1 VSRANLTSRTTSE
14 SSLENDRIVRFALFL
29 VTAAASYSLSLFT
42 PAGAGPSA
50 WIAAIFVVLVLP
62 LILSVVL
69 PETLQR
75 NRLLALFLL
84 TLIGN
89 FAFILLLLSIAP
101 RFSFG
106 ASSYLIPPA
115 LAALVLTTLVGPRA
129 GLLLIVLLGMGEFF
143 LLRPDSRYLISSLI
157 TGLAAIYLSRKIARR
172 SDLLR
177 AGAGLGLVALF
188 TTVIASGLNFNLA
201 RELLVTEALSA
212 AALGLLGAILVGAIL
227 PILESAFDRTTD
239 LSWLE
244 LTSLDHPIL
253 RRLSLEAPGTYLH
266 SILVGHL
273 AEAAAAA
280 THSANPRACRAMA
293 LYHDIGKIGKAEY
306 FTENFNPAD
315 PDPHA
320 NLTPTM
326 SGLIILAHVKEGLAL
341 ARHHRLP
348 RRVREAI
355 REHHGTSL
363 VWYFYQRA
371 LQHEKDART
380 GGKILRLRDEDIPPV
395 SESSFRYSGPVP
407 QSPETALLSLA
418 DMVESASRSLEKP
431 TPSDAA
437 KLVERLFTERESEGH
452 WKHSGLTQT
461 EWQSARRSLATAL
474 QSILRPRIR
483 YPKDRRGHKTIPIHW
498 SNRQRRYR
506 VSLTFLRRKLDR
518 ALQRLPENRRQKLPP
533 ELGIVFVSPQ
543 ESGRLHELHLGDPS
557 PADVLAFPHGEIV
570 VCPAVAAALCRGHR
584 LSLRDELLTYIL
596 HGLLHLIGYRDST
609 RLGAATMRR
618 LQASL
623 RRNS

>member
-1 VSRANLTSRTTSE
+1 MSRANLTSRTTSE

-380 GGKILRLRDEDIPPV
+380 GGKILRLSDEDIPPV

-483 YPKDRRGHKTIPIHW
+483 YPKDRRGHKNHPHPLEQSPAPIPSQPH
-498 SNRQRRYR
+498 
-506 VSLTFLRRKLDR
+506 
-518 ALQRLPENRRQKLPP
+518 
-533 ELGIVFVSPQ
+533 VSP
-543 ESGRLHELHLGDPS
+543 S
-557 PADVLAFPHGEIV
+557 
-570 VCPAVAAALCRGHR
+570 
-584 LSLRDELLTYIL
+584 
-596 HGLLHLIGYRDST
+596 
-609 RLGAATMRR
+609 
-618 LQASL
+618 
-623 RRNS
+623 

>member
-1 VSRANLTSRTTSE
+1 MSRANLTSRTTSE

-452 WKHSGLTQT
+452 WEHSGLTQT

-483 YPKDRRGHKTIPIHW
+483 YPKDRRGHKNHPHPLEQ
-498 SNRQRRYR
+498 SP
-506 VSLTFLRRKLDR
+506 
-518 ALQRLPENRRQKLPP
+518 APLPSQPH
-533 ELGIVFVSPQ
+533 VSP
-543 ESGRLHELHLGDPS
+543 S
-557 PADVLAFPHGEIV
+557 
-570 VCPAVAAALCRGHR
+570 
-584 LSLRDELLTYIL
+584 
-596 HGLLHLIGYRDST
+596 
-609 RLGAATMRR
+609 
-618 LQASL
+618 
-623 RRNS
+623 

>member
-1 VSRANLTSRTTSE
+1 MSRANLTSRTTSE

-84 TLIGN
+84 TFIGN

-483 YPKDRRGHKTIPIHW
+483 YPKDRRGHKNHPHPLEQ
-498 SNRQRRYR
+498 SP
-506 VSLTFLRRKLDR
+506 
-518 ALQRLPENRRQKLPP
+518 APLPSQPH
-533 ELGIVFVSPQ
+533 VSP
-543 ESGRLHELHLGDPS
+543 S
-557 PADVLAFPHGEIV
+557 
-570 VCPAVAAALCRGHR
+570 
-584 LSLRDELLTYIL
+584 
-596 HGLLHLIGYRDST
+596 
-609 RLGAATMRR
+609 
-618 LQASL
+618 
-623 RRNS
+623 

>member
-1 VSRANLTSRTTSE
+1 MSRANLTSRTTSE

-157 TGLAAIYLSRKIARR
+157 TGLAAIYLSRKIARL

-483 YPKDRRGHKTIPIHW
+483 YPKDRRGHKNHPHPLEQ
-498 SNRQRRYR
+498 S
-506 VSLTFLRRKLDR
+506 S
-518 ALQRLPENRRQKLPP
+518 APLPSQPH
-533 ELGIVFVSPQ
+533 VSP
-543 ESGRLHELHLGDPS
+543 S
-557 PADVLAFPHGEIV
+557 
-570 VCPAVAAALCRGHR
+570 
-584 LSLRDELLTYIL
+584 
-596 HGLLHLIGYRDST
+596 
-609 RLGAATMRR
+609 
-618 LQASL
+618 
-623 RRNS
+623 

>member
-1 VSRANLTSRTTSE
+1 MSRANLTSRTTSE
-14 SSLENDRIVRFALFL
+14 SSLENDRIVRFALFF

-273 AEAAAAA
+273 AEAAATA

-483 YPKDRRGHKTIPIHW
+483 YPKDRRGHKNHPHPLEQ
-498 SNRQRRYR
+498 SP
-506 VSLTFLRRKLDR
+506 
-518 ALQRLPENRRQKLPP
+518 APLPSQPH
-533 ELGIVFVSPQ
+533 VSP
-543 ESGRLHELHLGDPS
+543 S
-557 PADVLAFPHGEIV
+557 
-570 VCPAVAAALCRGHR
+570 
-584 LSLRDELLTYIL
+584 
-596 HGLLHLIGYRDST
+596 
-609 RLGAATMRR
+609 
-618 LQASL
+618 
-623 RRNS
+623 

>member
-1 VSRANLTSRTTSE
+1 MSRANLTSRTTSE
-14 SSLENDRIVRFALFL
+14 SSLENDRIVRFALFF

-293 LYHDIGKIGKAEY
+293 FYHDIGKIGKAEY

-483 YPKDRRGHKTIPIHW
+483 YPKDRRGHKNHPHPLEQ
-498 SNRQRRYR
+498 SP
-506 VSLTFLRRKLDR
+506 
-518 ALQRLPENRRQKLPP
+518 APLPSQPH
-533 ELGIVFVSPQ
+533 VSP
-543 ESGRLHELHLGDPS
+543 S
-557 PADVLAFPHGEIV
+557 
-570 VCPAVAAALCRGHR
+570 
-584 LSLRDELLTYIL
+584 
-596 HGLLHLIGYRDST
+596 
-609 RLGAATMRR
+609 
-618 LQASL
+618 
-623 RRNS
+623 

>member
-1 VSRANLTSRTTSE
+1 MSRANLTSRTTSE

-320 NLTPTM
+320 NLTPSM

-483 YPKDRRGHKTIPIHW
+483 YPKDRRGHKNHPHPLEQ
-498 SNRQRRYR
+498 S
-506 VSLTFLRRKLDR
+506 S
-518 ALQRLPENRRQKLPP
+518 APLPSQPH
-533 ELGIVFVSPQ
+533 VSP
-543 ESGRLHELHLGDPS
+543 S
-557 PADVLAFPHGEIV
+557 
-570 VCPAVAAALCRGHR
+570 
-584 LSLRDELLTYIL
+584 
-596 HGLLHLIGYRDST
+596 
-609 RLGAATMRR
+609 
-618 LQASL
+618 
-623 RRNS
+623 

>member
-1 VSRANLTSRTTSE
+1 MSRANLTSRTTSE

-452 WKHSGLTQT
+452 WKQSGLTQT

-483 YPKDRRGHKTIPIHW
+483 YPKDRRGHKNHPHPLEQ
-498 SNRQRRYR
+498 SP
-506 VSLTFLRRKLDR
+506 
-518 ALQRLPENRRQKLPP
+518 APLPSQPH
-533 ELGIVFVSPQ
+533 VSP
-543 ESGRLHELHLGDPS
+543 S
-557 PADVLAFPHGEIV
+557 
-570 VCPAVAAALCRGHR
+570 
-584 LSLRDELLTYIL
+584 
-596 HGLLHLIGYRDST
+596 
-609 RLGAATMRR
+609 
-618 LQASL
+618 
-623 RRNS
+623 

>member
-1 VSRANLTSRTTSE
+1 
-14 SSLENDRIVRFALFL
+14 
-29 VTAAASYSLSLFT
+29 
-42 PAGAGPSA
+42 
-50 WIAAIFVVLVLP
+50 
-62 LILSVVL
+62 
-69 PETLQR
+69 
-75 NRLLALFLL
+75 
-84 TLIGN
+84 
-89 FAFILLLLSIAP
+89 
-101 RFSFG
+101 
-106 ASSYLIPPA
+106 
-115 LAALVLTTLVGPRA
+115 
-129 GLLLIVLLGMGEFF
+129 MGEFF

-483 YPKDRRGHKTIPIHW
+483 YPKDRRGHKNHPHPLEQ
-498 SNRQRRYR
+498 SP
-506 VSLTFLRRKLDR
+506 
-518 ALQRLPENRRQKLPP
+518 APLPSQPH
-533 ELGIVFVSPQ
+533 VSP
-543 ESGRLHELHLGDPS
+543 S
-557 PADVLAFPHGEIV
+557 
-570 VCPAVAAALCRGHR
+570 
-584 LSLRDELLTYIL
+584 
-596 HGLLHLIGYRDST
+596 
-609 RLGAATMRR
+609 
-618 LQASL
+618 
-623 RRNS
+623 

>member
-1 VSRANLTSRTTSE
+1 MSRANLTNRTTSE
-14 SSLENDRIVRFALFL
+14 SSFENDRIVRFALFF

-483 YPKDRRGHKTIPIHW
+483 YPKDRRGHKNHPHPLEQ
-498 SNRQRRYR
+498 S
-506 VSLTFLRRKLDR
+506 S
-518 ALQRLPENRRQKLPP
+518 APLPSQPH
-533 ELGIVFVSPQ
+533 VSP
-543 ESGRLHELHLGDPS
+543 S
-557 PADVLAFPHGEIV
+557 
-570 VCPAVAAALCRGHR
+570 
-584 LSLRDELLTYIL
+584 
-596 HGLLHLIGYRDST
+596 
-609 RLGAATMRR
+609 
-618 LQASL
+618 
-623 RRNS
+623 

>member
-1 VSRANLTSRTTSE
+1 MSRANLTSRTTSE
-14 SSLENDRIVRFALFL
+14 SSLENDRIVRFALFS

-483 YPKDRRGHKTIPIHW
+483 YPKDRRGHKNHPHPLE
-498 SNRQRRYR
+498 Q
-506 VSLTFLRRKLDR
+506 
-518 ALQRLPENRRQKLPP
+518 
-533 ELGIVFVSPQ
+533 
-543 ESGRLHELHLGDPS
+543 S
-557 PADVLAFPHGEIV
+557 PAPLPSQPHIS
-570 VCPAVAAALCRGHR
+570 P
-584 LSLRDELLTYIL
+584 S
-596 HGLLHLIGYRDST
+596 
-609 RLGAATMRR
+609 
-618 LQASL
+618 
-623 RRNS
+623 

>member
-1 VSRANLTSRTTSE
+1 MSRTNLTSRTTSE

-143 LLRPDSRYLISSLI
+143 LLRPDSRYLISSLL

-483 YPKDRRGHKTIPIHW
+483 YPKDRRGHKNHPHPLEQ
-498 SNRQRRYR
+498 SP
-506 VSLTFLRRKLDR
+506 
-518 ALQRLPENRRQKLPP
+518 APLPSQPH
-533 ELGIVFVSPQ
+533 VSP
-543 ESGRLHELHLGDPS
+543 S
-557 PADVLAFPHGEIV
+557 
-570 VCPAVAAALCRGHR
+570 
-584 LSLRDELLTYIL
+584 
-596 HGLLHLIGYRDST
+596 
-609 RLGAATMRR
+609 
-618 LQASL
+618 
-623 RRNS
+623 

>member
-1 VSRANLTSRTTSE
+1 MSRANLTSRTTSE

-452 WKHSGLTQT
+452 WKHSRLTQT

-483 YPKDRRGHKTIPIHW
+483 YPKDRRGHKNHPHPLEQ
-498 SNRQRRYR
+498 SP
-506 VSLTFLRRKLDR
+506 
-518 ALQRLPENRRQKLPP
+518 APLPSQPH
-533 ELGIVFVSPQ
+533 VSP
-543 ESGRLHELHLGDPS
+543 S
-557 PADVLAFPHGEIV
+557 
-570 VCPAVAAALCRGHR
+570 
-584 LSLRDELLTYIL
+584 
-596 HGLLHLIGYRDST
+596 
-609 RLGAATMRR
+609 
-618 LQASL
+618 
-623 RRNS
+623 

>member
-1 VSRANLTSRTTSE
+1 MSRANLTNRTTSE
-14 SSLENDRIVRFALFL
+14 SSFENDRIVRFALFF

-483 YPKDRRGHKTIPIHW
+483 YPKDRRGHKNHPHPLEQ
-498 SNRQRRYR
+498 SP
-506 VSLTFLRRKLDR
+506 
-518 ALQRLPENRRQKLPP
+518 APLPSQPH
-533 ELGIVFVSPQ
+533 VSP
-543 ESGRLHELHLGDPS
+543 S
-557 PADVLAFPHGEIV
+557 
-570 VCPAVAAALCRGHR
+570 
-584 LSLRDELLTYIL
+584 
-596 HGLLHLIGYRDST
+596 
-609 RLGAATMRR
+609 
-618 LQASL
+618 
-623 RRNS
+623 

>member
-1 VSRANLTSRTTSE
+1 MSRANLTSRTTSE

-395 SESSFRYSGPVP
+395 SDSSFRYSGPVP

-483 YPKDRRGHKTIPIHW
+483 YPKDRRGHKNHPHPLEQ
-498 SNRQRRYR
+498 S
-506 VSLTFLRRKLDR
+506 S
-518 ALQRLPENRRQKLPP
+518 APLPSQPH
-533 ELGIVFVSPQ
+533 VSP
-543 ESGRLHELHLGDPS
+543 S
-557 PADVLAFPHGEIV
+557 
-570 VCPAVAAALCRGHR
+570 
-584 LSLRDELLTYIL
+584 
-596 HGLLHLIGYRDST
+596 
-609 RLGAATMRR
+609 
-618 LQASL
+618 
-623 RRNS
+623 

>member
-1 VSRANLTSRTTSE
+1 MSRANLTSRTTSE
-14 SSLENDRIVRFALFL
+14 SSLENDRIVRFALFF

-320 NLTPTM
+320 NLTPSM

-483 YPKDRRGHKTIPIHW
+483 YPKDRRGHKNHPHPLEQ
-498 SNRQRRYR
+498 SP
-506 VSLTFLRRKLDR
+506 
-518 ALQRLPENRRQKLPP
+518 APLPSQPH
-533 ELGIVFVSPQ
+533 VSP
-543 ESGRLHELHLGDPS
+543 S
-557 PADVLAFPHGEIV
+557 
-570 VCPAVAAALCRGHR
+570 
-584 LSLRDELLTYIL
+584 
-596 HGLLHLIGYRDST
+596 
-609 RLGAATMRR
+609 
-618 LQASL
+618 
-623 RRNS
+623 

>member
-14 SSLENDRIVRFALFL
+14 SSLENDRIVRFALFFI
-29 VTAAASYSLSLFT
+29 TAAASYSLSLFT

-483 YPKDRRGHKTIPIHW
+483 YPKDRRGHKNHPHPLEQ
-498 SNRQRRYR
+498 SP
-506 VSLTFLRRKLDR
+506 
-518 ALQRLPENRRQKLPP
+518 APLPSQPH
-533 ELGIVFVSPQ
+533 VSP
-543 ESGRLHELHLGDPS
+543 S
-557 PADVLAFPHGEIV
+557 
-570 VCPAVAAALCRGHR
+570 
-584 LSLRDELLTYIL
+584 
-596 HGLLHLIGYRDST
+596 
-609 RLGAATMRR
+609 
-618 LQASL
+618 
-623 RRNS
+623 

>member
-1 VSRANLTSRTTSE
+1 MSRANLTSRTTSE
-14 SSLENDRIVRFALFL
+14 SSLENDRIVRFALFF

-483 YPKDRRGHKTIPIHW
+483 YPKDRRGHKNHPHPLEQ
-498 SNRQRRYR
+498 SP
-506 VSLTFLRRKLDR
+506 
-518 ALQRLPENRRQKLPP
+518 APLPSQPH
-533 ELGIVFVSPQ
+533 VSP
-543 ESGRLHELHLGDPS
+543 S
-557 PADVLAFPHGEIV
+557 
-570 VCPAVAAALCRGHR
+570 
-584 LSLRDELLTYIL
+584 
-596 HGLLHLIGYRDST
+596 
-609 RLGAATMRR
+609 
-618 LQASL
+618 
-623 RRNS
+623 

>member
-1 VSRANLTSRTTSE
+1 MSRTNLTSRTTSE
-14 SSLENDRIVRFALFL
+14 SSLENDRIVRFTLFL

-483 YPKDRRGHKTIPIHW
+483 YPKDRRGHKNHPHPLEQ
-498 SNRQRRYR
+498 SP
-506 VSLTFLRRKLDR
+506 
-518 ALQRLPENRRQKLPP
+518 APLPSQPH
-533 ELGIVFVSPQ
+533 VSP
-543 ESGRLHELHLGDPS
+543 S
-557 PADVLAFPHGEIV
+557 
-570 VCPAVAAALCRGHR
+570 
-584 LSLRDELLTYIL
+584 
-596 HGLLHLIGYRDST
+596 
-609 RLGAATMRR
+609 
-618 LQASL
+618 
-623 RRNS
+623 

>member
-1 VSRANLTSRTTSE
+1 MSRANLTSRTTSE

-201 RELLVTEALSA
+201 RERLVTEALSA

-483 YPKDRRGHKTIPIHW
+483 YPKDRRGHKNHPHPLEQ
-498 SNRQRRYR
+498 SP
-506 VSLTFLRRKLDR
+506 
-518 ALQRLPENRRQKLPP
+518 APLPSQPH
-533 ELGIVFVSPQ
+533 VSP
-543 ESGRLHELHLGDPS
+543 S
-557 PADVLAFPHGEIV
+557 
-570 VCPAVAAALCRGHR
+570 
-584 LSLRDELLTYIL
+584 
-596 HGLLHLIGYRDST
+596 
-609 RLGAATMRR
+609 
-618 LQASL
+618 
-623 RRNS
+623 

>member
-1 VSRANLTSRTTSE
+1 MSRTNLTSRTTSE

-431 TPSDAA
+431 APSDAA

-483 YPKDRRGHKTIPIHW
+483 YPKDRRGHKNHPHPLEQ
-498 SNRQRRYR
+498 SP
-506 VSLTFLRRKLDR
+506 
-518 ALQRLPENRRQKLPP
+518 APLPSQPH
-533 ELGIVFVSPQ
+533 VSP
-543 ESGRLHELHLGDPS
+543 S
-557 PADVLAFPHGEIV
+557 
-570 VCPAVAAALCRGHR
+570 
-584 LSLRDELLTYIL
+584 
-596 HGLLHLIGYRDST
+596 
-609 RLGAATMRR
+609 
-618 LQASL
+618 
-623 RRNS
+623 

>member
-1 VSRANLTSRTTSE
+1 MSRANLTSRTTSE

-273 AEAAAAA
+273 AEASAAA

-483 YPKDRRGHKTIPIHW
+483 YPKDRRGHKNHPHPLEQ
-498 SNRQRRYR
+498 SP
-506 VSLTFLRRKLDR
+506 
-518 ALQRLPENRRQKLPP
+518 APLPSQPH
-533 ELGIVFVSPQ
+533 VSP
-543 ESGRLHELHLGDPS
+543 S
-557 PADVLAFPHGEIV
+557 
-570 VCPAVAAALCRGHR
+570 
-584 LSLRDELLTYIL
+584 
-596 HGLLHLIGYRDST
+596 
-609 RLGAATMRR
+609 
-618 LQASL
+618 
-623 RRNS
+623 